1 MSQGLKITQLPDV
14 TKNQLENEDF
24 FLISEFIRD
33 GVYATK
39 KLSAKYIT
47 NLKTEAVN
55 LADKDKKDNE
65 IYAGSIKGANDQT
78 ILQFR
83 TLKEGTDINIDLPKG
98 TNSFIINSLIDGS
111 NISAQADNNATIFFK
126 KESSL
131 LKFKS
136 IVGQQGIVTSSDN
149 NKVYI
154 KPKQHH
160 YFFIPGNPSNP
171 SNNKKIFNQ
180 GFAAVPDA
188 DQIKK
193 GFVTLPRS
201 KEQYDS
207 GSRKASLKNII
218 NGSTVIKDAVLLAD
232 RGLAL
237 VRISFNTNAGG
248 NFGHKLFVKGIEDND
263 FTQKIGIDPTGGSGA
278 AWEGED
284 TCTSIIEFSNN
295 TNTLGDFNWKVVVNE
310 SSGTRSSGWEFNVNF
325 AIEGF
330 FV

>member
-1 MSQGLKITQLPDV
+1 MSQGLKITQFPEV
-14 TKNQLENEDF
+14 TKNQLEDKDL

-83 TLKEGTDINIDLPKG
+83 TLKAGTDINIDLPKG
-98 TNSFIINSLIDGS
+98 TNSFIINSLINGS
-111 NISAQADNNATIFFK
+111 NLTAEADNNATIFLK

-136 IVGQQGIVTSSDN
+136 IVGEQGILTRSDN

-154 KPKQHH
+154 RPKQHH
-160 YFFIPGNPSNP
+160 YFFIPGNPLNP
-171 SNNKKIFNQ
+171 SNNKKIFSKSFEYSPKAGSSSEKLNTL
-180 GFAAVPDA
+180 
-188 DQIKK
+188 K
-193 GFVTLPRS
+193 GSYTT
-201 KEQYDS
+201 
-207 GSRKASLKNII
+207 GSRNASLATII
-218 NGSTVIKDAVLLAD
+218 NACPQEVKDSIAAAD

-237 VRISFNTNAGG
+237 VRIHFNTNSGG
-248 NFGHKLFVKGIEDND
+248 NVAHYLDVKSTEDKD
-263 FTQKIGIDPTGGSGA
+263 WTRKISIDPTGGGGA
-278 AWEGED
+278 GWEGED
-284 TCTSIIEFSNN
+284 TCTSIIEFDKK
-295 TNTLGDFNWKVVVNE
+295 TKEFNWKIDVG
-310 SSGTRSSGWEFNVNF
+310 SDTRTSGWSISVTFTL
-325 AIEGF
+325 EGF